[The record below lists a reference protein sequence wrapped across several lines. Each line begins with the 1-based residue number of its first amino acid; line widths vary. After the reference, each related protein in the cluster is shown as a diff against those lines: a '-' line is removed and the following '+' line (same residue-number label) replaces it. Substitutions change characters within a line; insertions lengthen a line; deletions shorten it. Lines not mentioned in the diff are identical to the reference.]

1 MAFNIMANCRPF
13 SSSTRCSFSRSSYD
27 VYEVKVVG
35 GNGLRLADEVQQVL
49 LHELELCEGVQDQG
63 QPEFGSILSI
73 EGQATSGGL
82 PWA

>member
-27 VYEVKVVG
+27 VYEVKVG

-63 QPEFGSILSI
+63 QPNNLAPF
-73 EGQATSGGL
+73 
-82 PWA
+82 